1 MKYYKH
7 FFTDAGRQE
16 AKGLILKIIFYIILP
31 LIGRNTDSSPSPE
44 KLSMPIAHPYMM
56 TRPGRLFW
64 NENPKCWVAK
74 IYLKVPKNRILM
86 IRNRCAAG
94 FPVLGLFW
102 KCPRFVCLKNII
114 YRGLFSKKKIWSLG
128 TTLGWLWGPIS
139 RDFMQ
144 KNFCN
149 FFNYQNMPK
158 VHCI

>member
-1 MKYYKH
+1 MC
-7 FFTDAGRQE
+7 
-16 AKGLILKIIFYIILP
+16 P
-31 LIGRNTDSSPSPE
+31 
-44 KLSMPIAHPYMM
+44 
-56 TRPGRLFW
+56 RPGRLFW

-102 KCPRFVCLKNII
+102 KCSRFVCLKYII
-114 YRGLFSKKKIWSLG
+114 YRALFSKKKNWSLG

-144 KNFCN
+144 KKFCN
-149 FFNYQNMPK
+149 FFNHQNMPK
-158 VHCI
+158 WHIFKGYGHRGSSFKVRKQQLRAKYCKTRWREVKAYLVQNWLKYYRE